1 MFSSCLSPS
10 QGPGQGQPQAADI
23 LQSYRHWVSPRPQQ
37 LWQFSQREA
46 KNDSDLATS
55 QDDTSGVGA
64 MVAGRLEGEPS
75 PKAADSASLEPDP
88 AEAAAAEMGPGS
100 MLESEEPAAQAP
112 VLSLLAA
119 SSMGT
124 LDTAMVE
131 KLVMEL
137 VPAQQRGD
145 PFIVPTFL
153 CNYRRFTTT
162 QQVLNLLFHRYAYFQ
177 PHCEEDDRTKDAL
190 CSILGTWLENYPDD
204 FYEFQ
209 DLARLKQLVAY
220 VRLHMPFSD
229 LARRA
234 QLLLTELEDAE
245 PKELVAEPEAFG
257 LTEEVLEAPD
267 YPELELESEPL
278 QESGVT
284 PVNSLSAASNVG
296 TLDTAMVQRL
306 VNELVPAQE
315 RGDPFIVPNFLRVYR
330 SFATTQQVLHLL
342 FHRYAYFQ
350 PHCEEDDRTKD
361 ALCSILGTWLENYPD
376 DFYEFQDLARLKQ
389 LVAYVRLH
397 MPFSDLARQAQLL
410 LTELEDAE
418 PKELVAEPEAFGLP
432 AVDLEAPRCP
442 EYELESGPAEEPDV
456 TPVNSWS
463 AAHNMGTLDPAMVQR
478 LVNELVPAQERG
490 DPFIVPNFL
499 RVYRSFATTQQ
510 VLHLLFHRYGYFQPG
525 CEEDDRAKHA
535 LCSILEIWLENY
547 PEDFHGFQDLT
558 CLHQL
563 VAYVRLHM
571 PFSDLA
577 HRAQLLLTE
586 LEDAE
591 PKELVAEPEET
602 SLPWAAFL
610 LAPEALES
618 PEYPA
623 CELGSGPLQEPD
635 FTPVLSVSAAS
646 NVETLD
652 TAMVEN
658 LVDEL
663 VPALQ
668 RGDPFIVPTF
678 LHIYRGF
685 ITTQQVLHTLFH
697 RYAYFRSDCEED
709 NCAKDALCF
718 LLGSWLEKYPEDFS
732 DLACLHQLVAYVQL
746 HMPFSDL
753 ACRAQLLL
761 MQLEDT
767 EPTELLAEPE
777 ETSLPWAVPLPA
789 ALIFEAP
796 EYPAAGPGSGPL
808 QEPDVT
814 SELSLLAASNV
825 ETLDTAMVNKLVDEL
840 VPALQRGDPFIVPT
854 FLHTYRGFITT
865 QQVLHTLFHRYAYFR
880 SDCEE
885 DDRAKHALCSIL
897 GTWLDSFP
905 EDFQDRAS
913 LKLLVTYVQL
923 HMPFSDLA
931 RQAQLLLIQLE
942 DPEPKE
948 AEAEPEG
955 EEGVAPAPGGDEEV
969 PPAAA
974 AAFLGSDLVPTI
986 ALQPEPDEACLSLA
1000 IVPAVDSLEPPACPE
1015 AKQEPDRPQPWFTK
1029 LCWPWGRRRG
1039 QCVIPSQ
1046 DRPRRRSPSWVRT
1059 LLSCF
1064 PIRSSGPHS
1073 GPSHE

>member
-1 MFSSCLSPS
+1 MATTEPGTPVTRHPQCGAGDPASSVGQRPSSRYVLELSLAVSRPRPGPAPGCGYSPELQTLGQPSPTAALAILSEGS
-10 QGPGQGQPQAADI
+10 QGDLSQPGQDPWADLPSDPPGWPCIHLGWCEGVVWGGSGPWEGTGGGMGTWWSHDNCRRVGAEHQGQDYNHPPCSPQ
-23 LQSYRHWVSPRPQQ
+23 
-37 LWQFSQREA
+37 
-46 KNDSDLATS
+46 NDSDLATS
-55 QDDTSGVGA
+55 QDDTSRVGA

-100 MLESEEPAAQAP
+100 MLQSEEPAAQAP

-162 QQVLNLLFHRYAYFQ
+162 QQVLN
-177 PHCEEDDRTKDAL
+177 
-190 CSILGTWLENYPDD
+190 
-204 FYEFQ
+204 
-209 DLARLKQLVAY
+209 
-220 VRLHMPFSD
+220 
-229 LARRA
+229 
-234 QLLLTELEDAE
+234 
-245 PKELVAEPEAFG
+245 
-257 LTEEVLEAPD
+257 
-267 YPELELESEPL
+267 
-278 QESGVT
+278 
-284 PVNSLSAASNVG
+284 
-296 TLDTAMVQRL
+296 
-306 VNELVPAQE
+306 
-315 RGDPFIVPNFLRVYR
+315 
-330 SFATTQQVLHLL
+330 LL

-685 ITTQQVLHTLFH
+685 ITTQQVLHMLFH

-825 ETLDTAMVNKLVDEL
+825 ETLDTAMVENLVDEL

-948 AEAEPEG
+948 AEAEPE
-955 EEGVAPAPGGDEEV
+955 APAPGGDEEV

>member
-55 QDDTSGVGA
+55 QDDTSRVGA

-100 MLESEEPAAQAP
+100 MLQSEEPAAQAP

-229 LARRA
+229 LARQA
-234 QLLLTELEDAE
+234 QLLLTELKDAE

-257 LTEEVLEAPD
+257 LTEEDLEAPD

-418 PKELVAEPEAFGLP
+418 PKELVAEPEGRRAGVSAWEPGRVSGLGHTERRLQGWRWLG
-432 AVDLEAPRCP
+432 ATTGSGISGRQYSVGSSGEEEHLCATRGRLDLEAPRCP

-525 CEEDDRAKHA
+525 CEEDDRAK
-535 LCSILEIWLENY
+535 
-547 PEDFHGFQDLT
+547 Q
-558 CLHQL
+558 
-563 VAYVRLHM
+563 
-571 PFSDLA
+571 
-577 HRAQLLLTE
+577 
-586 LEDAE
+586 
-591 PKELVAEPEET
+591 
-602 SLPWAAFL
+602 
-610 LAPEALES
+610 
-618 PEYPA
+618 
-623 CELGSGPLQEPD
+623 
-635 FTPVLSVSAAS
+635 
-646 NVETLD
+646 
-652 TAMVEN
+652 
-658 LVDEL
+658 
-663 VPALQ
+663 
-668 RGDPFIVPTF
+668 
-678 LHIYRGF
+678 
-685 ITTQQVLHTLFH
+685 
-697 RYAYFRSDCEED
+697 
-709 NCAKDALCF
+709 
-718 LLGSWLEKYPEDFS
+718 
-732 DLACLHQLVAYVQL
+732 
-746 HMPFSDL
+746 
-753 ACRAQLLL
+753 
-761 MQLEDT
+761 
-767 EPTELLAEPE
+767 
-777 ETSLPWAVPLPA
+777 
-789 ALIFEAP
+789 
-796 EYPAAGPGSGPL
+796 
-808 QEPDVT
+808 
-814 SELSLLAASNV
+814 
-825 ETLDTAMVNKLVDEL
+825 
-840 VPALQRGDPFIVPT
+840 
-854 FLHTYRGFITT
+854 
-865 QQVLHTLFHRYAYFR
+865 
-880 SDCEE
+880 
-885 DDRAKHALCSIL
+885 
-897 GTWLDSFP
+897 
-905 EDFQDRAS
+905 
-913 LKLLVTYVQL
+913 
-923 HMPFSDLA
+923 
-931 RQAQLLLIQLE
+931 
-942 DPEPKE
+942 
-948 AEAEPEG
+948 
-955 EEGVAPAPGGDEEV
+955 
-969 PPAAA
+969 
-974 AAFLGSDLVPTI
+974 
-986 ALQPEPDEACLSLA
+986 
-1000 IVPAVDSLEPPACPE
+1000 
-1015 AKQEPDRPQPWFTK
+1015 
-1029 LCWPWGRRRG
+1029 
-1039 QCVIPSQ
+1039 
-1046 DRPRRRSPSWVRT
+1046 
-1059 LLSCF
+1059 
-1064 PIRSSGPHS
+1064 
-1073 GPSHE
+1073 

>member
-1 MFSSCLSPS
+1 
-10 QGPGQGQPQAADI
+10 
-23 LQSYRHWVSPRPQQ
+23 
-37 LWQFSQREA
+37 
-46 KNDSDLATS
+46 
-55 QDDTSGVGA
+55 

-75 PKAADSASLEPDP
+75 PRAADSASLEPDP
-88 AEAAAAEMGPGS
+88 AEAVAAEMGPGS

-119 SSMGT
+119 SSVGT
-124 LDTAMVE
+124 LDIAMVE

-234 QLLLTELEDAE
+234 QLLLIELEDAE
-245 PKELVAEPEAFG
+245 PKELVAEPE
-257 LTEEVLEAPD
+257 V
-267 YPELELESEPL
+267 S
-278 QESGVT
+278 SRGVRT
-284 PVNSLSAASNVG
+284 P
-296 TLDTAMVQRL
+296 
-306 VNELVPAQE
+306 P
-315 RGDPFIVPNFLRVYR
+315 PP
-330 SFATTQQVLHLL
+330 
-342 FHRYAYFQ
+342 
-350 PHCEEDDRTKD
+350 
-361 ALCSILGTWLENYPD
+361 
-376 DFYEFQDLARLKQ
+376 
-389 LVAYVRLH
+389 
-397 MPFSDLARQAQLL
+397 
-410 LTELEDAE
+410 
-418 PKELVAEPEAFGLP
+418 
-432 AVDLEAPRCP
+432 
-442 EYELESGPAEEPDV
+442 
-456 TPVNSWS
+456 
-463 AAHNMGTLDPAMVQR
+463 
-478 LVNELVPAQERG
+478 
-490 DPFIVPNFL
+490 
-499 RVYRSFATTQQ
+499 
-510 VLHLLFHRYGYFQPG
+510 
-525 CEEDDRAKHA
+525 
-535 LCSILEIWLENY
+535 
-547 PEDFHGFQDLT
+547 
-558 CLHQL
+558 
-563 VAYVRLHM
+563 
-571 PFSDLA
+571 
-577 HRAQLLLTE
+577 
-586 LEDAE
+586 
-591 PKELVAEPEET
+591 
-602 SLPWAAFL
+602 
-610 LAPEALES
+610 
-618 PEYPA
+618 
-623 CELGSGPLQEPD
+623 QEPD
-635 FTPVLSVSAAS
+635 FTPVLSLSAAS

-652 TAMVEN
+652 TALVEN

-685 ITTQQVLHTLFH
+685 ATTQQVLHMLFH
-697 RYAYFRSDCEED
+697 RYAYFRSNCEED

-718 LLGSWLEKYPEDFS
+718 LLGSWLEKHPEDFS

-767 EPTELLAEPE
+767 EPTELVAEPE

-796 EYPAAGPGSGPL
+796 ECPAAGPGSGPL

-814 SELSLLAASNV
+814 SELSLSAASNV

-840 VPALQRGDPFIVPT
+840 VPAQQRGDPFIVPT
-854 FLHTYRGFITT
+854 FLHIYRGFITT

-885 DDRAKHALCSIL
+885 DDRAKHALCTIL

-923 HMPFSDLA
+923 HMPFLDLA
-931 RQAQLLLIQLE
+931 SQAQLLLMQLE
-942 DPEPKE
+942 DAEPKE
-948 AEAEPEG
+948 AEAEPE
-955 EEGVAPAPGGDEEV
+955 APAPGGDLEV

-974 AAFLGSDLVPTI
+974 AALLWSELLPTI
-986 ALQPEPDEACLSLA
+986 APQPEPDEACLSLA
-1000 IVPAVDSLEPPACPE
+1000 IVPDVDSLEPPACPE

-1029 LCWPWGRRRG
+1029 LCWPWVHRRG
-1039 QCVIPSQ
+1039 QRTISNQ
-1046 DRPRRRSPSWVRT
+1046 DRPHRRSPSWVRI

-1064 PIRSSGPHS
+1064 PIHS
-1073 GPSHE
+1073 

>member
-1 MFSSCLSPS
+1 MFSCCLPTS
-10 QGPGQGQPQAADI
+10 QGPGRGQPQAADI

-46 KNDSDLATS
+46 KNDSDFATS

-119 SSMGT
+119 SSVGT
-124 LDTAMVE
+124 LDTAVVE
-131 KLVMEL
+131 KLVTQL
-137 VPAQQRGD
+137 LPAQQTGD
-145 PFIVPTFL
+145 PFIVPSFL

-245 PKELVAEPEAFG
+245 PKELVA
-257 LTEEVLEAPD
+257 
-267 YPELELESEPL
+267 
-278 QESGVT
+278 
-284 PVNSLSAASNVG
+284 
-296 TLDTAMVQRL
+296 
-306 VNELVPAQE
+306 
-315 RGDPFIVPNFLRVYR
+315 
-330 SFATTQQVLHLL
+330 
-342 FHRYAYFQ
+342 
-350 PHCEEDDRTKD
+350 K
-361 ALCSILGTWLENYPD
+361 
-376 DFYEFQDLARLKQ
+376 
-389 LVAYVRLH
+389 
-397 MPFSDLARQAQLL
+397 
-410 LTELEDAE
+410 
-418 PKELVAEPEAFGLP
+418 PKAFGLP

-456 TPVNSWS
+456 TPVPSWS
-463 AAHNMGTLDPAMVQR
+463 AAHNMGTLDTAMVQR
-478 LVNELVPAQERG
+478 LVNLLVPAQERG
-490 DPFIVPNFL
+490 DPFIIPNFL

-510 VLHLLFHRYGYFQPG
+510 VLHLLFHRYAYFQPG
-525 CEEDDRAKHA
+525 REEDDRAKHV

-558 CLHQL
+558 CLHQP

-577 HRAQLLLTE
+577 RRAQLLLIE

-591 PKELVAEPEET
+591 SKELVAEPEET
-602 SLPWAAFL
+602 SLPWAVFL
-610 LAPEALES
+610 LAPETLES

-623 CELGSGPLQEPD
+623 GGSGPPQEPD
-635 FTPVLSVSAAS
+635 FTPVLSLSAAS

-652 TAMVEN
+652 TALVEN

-678 LHIYRGF
+678 LHTYRGF
-685 ITTQQVLHTLFH
+685 ITTQQVLHMLFH

-718 LLGSWLEKYPEDFS
+718 LLGSWLEKHPEDFS

-767 EPTELLAEPE
+767 EPTELVAEPE

-796 EYPAAGPGSGPL
+796 ECPAAGPGSGPL

-814 SELSLLAASNV
+814 SELSLSAASNV

-840 VPALQRGDPFIVPT
+840 VPAQQRGDPFIVPT

-885 DDRAKHALCSIL
+885 DDCAKHSS
-897 GTWLDSFP
+897 T
-905 EDFQDRAS
+905 R
-913 LKLLVTYVQL
+913 
-923 HMPFSDLA
+923 
-931 RQAQLLLIQLE
+931 RR
-942 DPEPKE
+942 
-948 AEAEPEG
+948 
-955 EEGVAPAPGGDEEV
+955 PGGASCSGCCTSGV
-969 PPAAA
+969 RFGANNCSPA
-974 AAFLGSDLVPTI
+974 
-986 ALQPEPDEACLSLA
+986 
-1000 IVPAVDSLEPPACPE
+1000 
-1015 AKQEPDRPQPWFTK
+1015 
-1029 LCWPWGRRRG
+1029 
-1039 QCVIPSQ
+1039 
-1046 DRPRRRSPSWVRT
+1046 RT
-1059 LLSCF
+1059 
-1064 PIRSSGPHS
+1064 R
-1073 GPSHE
+1073 